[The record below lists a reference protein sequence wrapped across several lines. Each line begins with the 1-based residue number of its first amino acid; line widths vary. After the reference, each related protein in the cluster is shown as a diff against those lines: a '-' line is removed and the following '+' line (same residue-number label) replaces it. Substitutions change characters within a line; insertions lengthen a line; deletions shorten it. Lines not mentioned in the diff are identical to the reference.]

1 MSWRLGTGILLP
13 WSEALYARRGFDNNF
28 KTKGQGMRRVISQTV
43 LVTALS
49 GIGLLYVSAP
59 SFAADTTSRSG
70 AAGLTRKLTAHD
82 ADIAKLQKR
91 MNDLERQLTARNEI
105 IAKLQ
110 KQENDLE
117 RRLNAFGAPNT
128 AASQTATGKA
138 ATKVAQAP
146 AGSGQPQPSAAPV
159 GQPGKASS
167 GPGSFSVDVEAAQRA
182 LERNLTQTGALLL
195 PAGQIDFEPSLGYTR
210 RETSSPSY
218 YSIATSTNPADV
230 VLAPQQVK
238 RDETTGNL
246 ALKIGLPWDSQLEF
260 GLPYSFVHQSLLTD
274 LGSYGRSIG
283 SANGSGLGDLSVGV
297 AKTLTRE
304 RGWRP
309 DLIGR
314 LTYIVGN
321 GNKSDNGVGLPGG
334 NPAAQVQLVALKRQ
348 DPLAFV
354 GSLSYQKA
362 FEKDHIKQG
371 DQIGFSVGTVLA
383 ASPQTSLQFSFS
395 QTFVQKLKINGS
407 EIPGTEQTVGMFN
420 VGASSIL
427 SKNVMFNTVLSMG
440 LSNDAPK
447 YAILFTLP
455 IRFNY

>member
-1 MSWRLGTGILLP
+1 M
-13 WSEALYARRGFDNNF
+13 E
-28 KTKGQGMRRVISQTV
+28 RVISQKV
-43 LVTALS
+43 LVAALS
-49 GIGLLYVSAP
+49 GIGLLCASVP
-59 SFAADTTSRSG
+59 SFAADTPSRSG
-70 AAGLTRKLTAHD
+70 EAGLTRKQAARD
-82 ADIAKLQKR
+82 AIIAKLQKR
-91 MNDLERQLTARNEI
+91 MNDLERQLMARDAI

-110 KQENDLE
+110 KQGNDLE
-117 RRLNAFGAPNT
+117 RRLDAFGASGT
-128 AASQTATGKA
+128 AASQTAAGA
-138 ATKVAQAP
+138 AGKVAAASPQVP
-146 AGSGQPQPSAAPV
+146 RPGSGQPQPPVAPA
-159 GQPGKASS
+159 GQPGKTPA
-167 GPGSFSVDVEAAQRA
+167 GPGSFSVDEEAAQRA

-218 YSIATSTNPADV
+218 YLVGANL

-246 ALKIGLPWDSQLEF
+246 AFKVGLPWDSQLEF

-274 LGSYGRSIG
+274 LGSAGRYTG
-283 SANGSGLGDLSVGV
+283 SANASGLGDFSIGV
-297 AKTLTRE
+297 AKTLARE

-321 GNKSDNGVGLPGG
+321 GDRVNNGVALPAG

-362 FEKDHIKQG
+362 FEKDQIRQG
-371 DQIGFSVGTVLA
+371 DQVGFSVGTVLA

-395 QTFVQKLKINGS
+395 QAFVQKLEINGS
-407 EIPGTEQTVGMFN
+407 KVPGSEQTIGMFN

-427 SKNVMFNTVLSMG
+427 SKNVMLNTVLSMG
-440 LSNDAPK
+440 LGNDAPK
-447 YAILFTLP
+447 YAIQFTLP

>member
-1 MSWRLGTGILLP
+1 MG
-13 WSEALYARRGFDNNF
+13 
-28 KTKGQGMRRVISQTV
+28 RVTSQKV
-43 LVTALS
+43 LVAALS
-49 GIGLLYVSAP
+49 GIGLLCVSVP

-70 AAGLTRKLTAHD
+70 TAGLTRKLTAHD
-82 ADIAKLQKR
+82 ANIAKLQKR
-91 MNDLERQLTARNEI
+91 MNDLERQLAARDAA

-117 RRLNAFGAPNT
+117 RRLDALGTPSPV
-128 AASQTATGKA
+128 ASQTATGKVA
-138 ATKVAQAP
+138 ATVAQAP
-146 AGSGQPQPSAAPV
+146 AGSGQPQASATSA
-159 GQPGKASS
+159 GQPSKTPS

-195 PAGQIDFEPSLGYTR
+195 PAGQIDFEPSLTYTR
-210 RETSSPSY
+210 RETSVYGLPFIPGSS
-218 YSIATSTNPADV
+218 NRL
-230 VLAPQQVK
+230 LAPQQVK

-246 ALKIGLPWDSQLEF
+246 ALKVGLPWDSQLEF
-260 GLPYSFVHQSLLTD
+260 GLPYSFVHQSLFTD
-274 LGSYGRSIG
+274 LSELGNYTG
-283 SANGSGLGDLSVGV
+283 SANASGLGDLSVGV

-321 GNKSDNGVGLPGG
+321 GDRINNGVALPAG

-354 GSLSYQKA
+354 GSLFYQKA
-362 FEKDHIKQG
+362 FEKDQVRQG
-371 DQIGFSVGTVLA
+371 DQTGFSVGTVLA

-395 QTFVQKLKINGS
+395 QTFVQKLEINGS
-407 EIPGTEQTVGMFN
+407 KVPGSEQEIGMFN

-447 YAILFTLP
+447 YAIQFTLP